1 MEDAYEAIG
10 LRDTGDVYT
19 VEILGRQTQAVAI
32 DLAQR
37 WADRWQATVNLYRV
51 PFVSLEGQWRDEQ
64 MELVQQF
71 LPTRTTADAGI
82 RMNSNLVVVQ
92 TAKWQRA
99 RGRLVPALVAAS
111 GREATMCVLNSSP
124 HKSRTTTR
132 APPSRAARKL
142 LAWCEGAKLRRL
154 AHI

>member
-37 WADRWQATVNLYRV
+37 WADRWQATVSLYRV

-71 LPTRTTADAGI
+71 LPTRTT
-82 RMNSNLVVVQ
+82 S
-92 TAKWQRA
+92 
-99 RGRLVPALVAAS
+99 
-111 GREATMCVLNSSP
+111 
-124 HKSRTTTR
+124 
-132 APPSRAARKL
+132 
-142 LAWCEGAKLRRL
+142 
-154 AHI
+154 